1 MKKQTSRAASHSK
14 ESNRSL
20 TAVCLLGA
28 VGFACLAAFLGLSG
42 SISKASFII
51 GTLISGS
58 ALAVSMLLL
67 ALFKR

>member
-14 ESNRSL
+14 GSNRSL
-20 TAVCLLGA
+20 TVVCLLGA

-51 GTLISGS
+51 GALISGS
-58 ALAVSMLLL
+58 ALVISMLLL
-67 ALFKR
+67 TLFKR